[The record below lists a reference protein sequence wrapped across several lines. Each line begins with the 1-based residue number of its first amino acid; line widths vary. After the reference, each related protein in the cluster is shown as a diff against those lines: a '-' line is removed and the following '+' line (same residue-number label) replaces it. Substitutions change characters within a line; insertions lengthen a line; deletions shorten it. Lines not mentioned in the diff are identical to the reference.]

1 MNIALL
7 TASGIGSRI
16 KQDIPK
22 QFIHVE
28 NKPIIIHTLEKF
40 QNHPGIDE
48 ICVVILK
55 GWEEMLKSYARQF
68 NISKLKYI
76 VNGGDTGQL
85 SIYNGLTEIKKH
97 KKREDVTVVIH
108 DGNRPMVSNEIIDDA
123 FLTYKKNGNA
133 VAAIPCVEVT
143 FVLENKEA
151 DESVESIN
159 RDLLRRTQTP
169 HIYNLDDILSL
180 HNEALQKGITEVAAS
195 CELMKIFGRKTYFSE
210 GSEKNLKITTLDDLE
225 IFKALLKAKKEHWI
239 KE

>member
-55 GWEEMLKSYARQF
+55 GWEEMLRSYARQF
-68 NISKLKYI
+68 NITKLKYI

-85 SIYNGLTEIKKH
+85 SIYNGLTEIRKH
-97 KKREDVTVVIH
+97 HKENVTVVIH

-123 FLTYKKNGNA
+123 FLTYKKYGSA

-143 FVLENKEA
+143 FVLDNKEA
-151 DESVESIN
+151 NKSLKSVN

-169 HIYNLDDILSL
+169 HIYDLEDILSL
-180 HNEALQKGITEVAAS
+180 HNEAMKNGITEVAAS
-195 CELMKIFGRKTYFSE
+195 CELMKVFGRETYFSS